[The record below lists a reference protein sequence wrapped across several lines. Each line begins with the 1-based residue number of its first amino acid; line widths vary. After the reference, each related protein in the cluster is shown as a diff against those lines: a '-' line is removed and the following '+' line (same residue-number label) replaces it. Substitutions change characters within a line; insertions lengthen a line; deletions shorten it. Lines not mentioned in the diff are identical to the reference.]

1 MNTRKLEIWFVV
13 FFLILCGIGWFF
25 SDRSVRNELE
35 KLLISEDRNFQA
47 IKFKQLKIPMEKEL
61 MRRASYYFYMG
72 KITDFNFHLKD
83 RYQASKA
90 NII

>member
-47 IKFKQLKIPMEKEL
+47 IKLKQLKIVKVL
-61 MRRASYYFYMG
+61 GCRGQGTYSDLSRDDGALWG
-72 KITDFNFHLKD
+72 
-83 RYQASKA
+83 
-90 NII
+90 